1 MADQT
6 YATHTR
12 WHAWYH
18 FVLVPVFTINGIVA
32 LWIAGRART
41 ALSFW
46 NAVVAL
52 ALIGMSILL
61 RTYGLRNQDRIIR
74 LEERVRL
81 ATVLPPDL
89 RARVNEL
96 HMGDLLALRFCPDE
110 ELPDVTRRILGGE
123 LKGRDAIKRAV
134 KNWRPDYHRL

>member
-1 MADQT
+1 MDEQT

-12 WHAWYH
+12 WHPLYH
-18 FVLVPVFTINGIVA
+18 FVLVPLFTINGIVA
-32 LWIAGRART
+32 LWMAGRMRT
-41 ALSFW
+41 FLSVW
-46 NAVVAL
+46 NAVMAL
-52 ALIGMSILL
+52 ALIGVVLLL

-81 ATVLPPDL
+81 AALLPADL
-89 RARVNEL
+89 RGRIAEL
-96 HMGDLLALRFCPDE
+96 HKSDLLGLRFCSDE
-110 ELPDVTRRILGGE
+110 ELPDVTRRILSGE